1 MSKLSDNVLQL
12 HAQNMSADEI
22 CEVLGCSKA
31 FVLNITGVM
40 KKPSNHAVWDEKSCQ
55 EWRVTTARILR
66 LFAEGVPMPQ
76 YYIDVRKMN
85 KERGTYENCK

>member
-12 HAQNMSADEI
+12 HGQGMNADEI

-40 KKPSNHAVWDEKSCQ
+40 KRPVNHDTWSEEKIR
-55 EWRVTTARILR
+55 EWRRVTAVILR
-66 LFAEGVPMPQ
+66 AFNAGVPMPQ

-85 KERGTYENCK
+85 KERGTYEKCD